1 MGNLIIQFFRKRPAI
16 VDSPC
21 ADLFILVA
29 KIHSSGEVDSP
40 ERLSSRFL
48 PHVGR
53 LSEGRKLLL
62 CTEEEQI
69 SRWRQQ
75 MRDLTTS
82 ERWCH
87 YGVSD
92 RSLRLV
98 KSKG

>member
-69 SRWRQQ
+69 SR
-75 MRDLTTS
+75 
-82 ERWCH
+82 
-87 YGVSD
+87 
-92 RSLRLV
+92 
-98 KSKG
+98 